1 MQRRTVAS
9 DIKHITIMSMFEL
22 LMELP
27 LFKGI
32 SYKGIAKTVE
42 TNKFHFLKY
51 PAGEYIARKGD
62 PYDHITFVLSGSVR
76 STKENEAHTFAISQ
90 TFDAPAVLAPDF
102 LFGMQREWPANV
114 VSLEPTS
121 ILKISKADFT
131 NMLYSDKVFMF
142 NYLNM
147 LSVNAQK
154 ALDGMLSLTKG
165 SLEERI
171 AFWVTTLTQPQGK
184 DITLS
189 CRARDLCSLFGVQ
202 RHYFETT
209 LSSMQQRGL
218 LKYNNRELT
227 DLDRRGLLDLLH
239 NSKEDSSEELPEIDE

>member
-1 MQRRTVAS
+1 
-9 DIKHITIMSMFEL
+9 MFEL

-27 LFKGI
+27 LFRGI
-32 SYKGIAKTVE
+32 SYASMAKTVE
-42 TNKFHFLKY
+42 NNKFHFLKY
-51 PAGEYIARKGD
+51 PPGETIAKKGD
-62 PYDHITFVLSGSVR
+62 SYDHITFVINGAVR
-76 STKENEAHTFAISQ
+76 STKENEGGTFAISQ
-90 TFDAPAVLAPDF
+90 TFEAPAVLAPDF
-102 LFGMQREWPANV
+102 LFGMNTRWPGTV
-114 VSLEPTS
+114 VALSSTG

-184 DITLS
+184 DITLT

-202 RHYFETT
+202 RHLFDTT
-209 LSSMQQRGL
+209 LASMRERGL
-218 LKYNNRELT
+218 LQFTNKELSKLNRK
-227 DLDRRGLLDLLH
+227 GLLELLH
-239 NSKEDSSEELPEIDE
+239 NSVEDSSEELPTKME

>member
-1 MQRRTVAS
+1 
-9 DIKHITIMSMFEL
+9 MSMFEL

-32 SYKGIAKTVE
+32 SYEGIARTVE

-51 PAGEYIARKGD
+51 PAGEHIARKGEA
-62 PYDHITFVLSGSVR
+62 YDHITFVLSGAVR
-76 STKENEAHTFAISQ
+76 STKENEARTFCIAQ
-90 TFDAPAVLAPDF
+90 TFEAPAVLAPDF
-102 LFGMQREWPANV
+102 LFGMQRQWPANV
-114 VSLEPTS
+114 VALRPTS

-154 ALDGMLSLTKG
+154 ATEGLLSLTRA

-184 DITLS
+184 DITLT

-202 RHYFETT
+202 RHHFDST
-209 LSSMQQRGL
+209 LESMRDRGL
-218 LKYNNRELT
+218 LKFTNRELF
-227 DLDRRGLLDLLH
+227 DLNRKGLLDLLH
-239 NSKEDSSEELPEIDE
+239 NPKEDSTEELPQIGS

>member
-1 MQRRTVAS
+1 
-9 DIKHITIMSMFEL
+9 MSMFEQ

-32 SYKGIAKTVE
+32 SYQGISKAVE
-42 TNKFHFLKY
+42 ISKFHFLKY
-51 PAGEYIARKGD
+51 PAGEMIARKDD
-62 PYDHITFVLSGSVR
+62 PYEHITFVLNGSVR
-76 STKENEAHTFAISQ
+76 STKVNEGMTFAISQ
-90 TFDAPAVLAPDF
+90 TFEGPAVLAPDF
-102 LFGMQREWPANV
+102 LFGMKRTWPANV
-114 VSLEPTS
+114 VALTPTS

-154 ALDGMLSLTKG
+154 ALDGMLSLTKA

-184 DITLS
+184 NITLS

-202 RHYFETT
+202 RHYFDTT
-209 LSSMQQRGL
+209 LQSMQQRGL
-218 LKYNNRELT
+218 LNYTNKELT
-227 DLDRRGLLDLLH
+227 NLNRRGLLELLQ
-239 NSKEDSSEELPEIDE
+239 NSKEDSSEQLPEIES